1 VAPLQDG
8 QRVAGISVQSV
19 QVVARS
25 SKDAFFFLQAK
36 INSFGIQ
43 EHDKAKHRFVS
54 YLLRVKLSMKRRT
67 QSVGIIQ
74 SRRDLTQLDLTLRIL
89 LLEVSASSGHFSL
102 ILGMSF
108 FKNCDLPS
116 HPYQEVFKQNE
127 VRRLNNPRSRTKK
140 KKKGL

>member
-36 INSFGIQ
+36 INSFRIQ
-43 EHDKAKHRFVS
+43 EHDKAKHGFVS

-74 SRRDLTQLDLTLRIL
+74 SRGDLTQFNLALRIL
-89 LLEVSASSGHFSL
+89 LLEVSAPSSHLSL
-102 ILGMSF
+102 ILGMFF
-108 FKNCDLPS
+108 FKNCNPPS
-116 HPYQEVFKQNE
+116 HPYQEVFKRNE
-127 VRRLNNPRSRTKK
+127 VRR
-140 KKKGL
+140 

>member
-19 QVVARS
+19 QVIARS

-36 INSFGIQ
+36 INSFRIQ
-43 EHDKAKHRFVS
+43 KHAKAKHRFVS
-54 YLLRVKLSMKRRT
+54 YLLRVKLGMKRRT

-89 LLEVSASSGHFSL
+89 FLEVGASSSHFSL
-102 ILGMSF
+102 ILGTFF

-116 HPYQEVFKQNE
+116 HPYQEVFKQKE
-127 VRRLNNPRSRTKK
+127 VRRLNNPQARTKK
-140 KKKGL
+140 KKKGH

>member
-8 QRVAGISVQSV
+8 QRVAGIPVQSV

-25 SKDAFFFLQAK
+25 SKDAFFFLQTK
-36 INSFGIQ
+36 INSFRIQ
-43 EHDKAKHRFVS
+43 EYYNAKHGLVS

-67 QSVGIIQ
+67 QSVGVIQ
-74 SRRDLTQLDLTLRIL
+74 SRRNLTQLDLTLRIL
-89 LLEVSASSGHFSL
+89 LLEVSTPTSRFSL
-102 ILGMSF
+102 ILGMFF

-127 VRRLNNPRSRTKK
+127 VRR
-140 KKKGL
+140 

>member
-67 QSVGIIQ
+67 QNVGIIQ
-74 SRRDLTQLDLTLRIL
+74 SRRNLTQLDLTLRIL

-116 HPYQEVFKQNE
+116 QPYQEVFKQNE

>member
-1 VAPLQDG
+1 MVSELLESWYNLSRLSREA
-8 QRVAGISVQSV
+8 
-19 QVVARS
+19 ARMRFS
-25 SKDAFFFLQAK
+25 SYKQK
-36 INSFGIQ
+36 INSFRIQ
-43 EHDKAKHRFVS
+43 EHDKAKHGFVS

-127 VRRLNNPRSRTKK
+127 VRRLNNPRARTKK